1 MANCPK
7 CNAKLKL
14 TDWRPECPH
23 CGVNMV
29 YYGMEDRLLADAEKA
44 EAEHARFQKKI
55 DRMKASLVGGP
66 LQIARIVFAFLP
78 IAGLFLTLAKFNL
91 AEAPYIAAKTV
102 NANILT
108 IVDLLSNADLGALL
122 GTLSSGAF
130 GRPMLFFVVSIV
142 LLLLSVVLGLFGF
155 FRLLCS
161 AKKKSCLKNI
171 VLSCVQLLL
180 IAAGCIVFK
189 QFADGIA
196 AVFPAY
202 ISASIGFGVFVFA
215 ALHLPTIVANILF
228 TVKPM
233 EVKYKELPDYSAE
246 DAAMEA
252 ANEAVREEAE
262 AKAEAAEEKADEAKE
277 EAEAEDAK
285 EEVNA

>member
-55 DRMKASLVGGP
+55 DRMKASLIGGP

-78 IAGLFLTLAKFNL
+78 IAGLFLPLAKFDL
-91 AEAPYIAAKTV
+91 AQAPYIAAKTV
-102 NANILT
+102 SANILT
-108 IVDLLSNADLGALL
+108 IVDLLSNSDLGALL
-122 GTLSSGAF
+122 GTFSSGVF
-130 GRPMLFFVVSIV
+130 GRPMLFFVLSIV
-142 LLLLSVVLGLFGF
+142 LLLLSVVLGLIGF
-155 FRLLCS
+155 FRLICS
-161 AKKKSCLKNI
+161 AQKKSCVKNI
-171 VLSCVQLLL
+171 VVSGVQLLL
-180 IAAGCIVFK
+180 VAAGCVLFGR
-189 QFADGIA
+189 FASGIA

-202 ISASIGFGVFVFA
+202 ISASLGVGVFVFA

-228 TVKPM
+228 AVKPM

-252 ANEAVREEAE
+252 ANEAAREREEAE
-262 AKAEAAEEKADEAKE
+262 AKAEAVEEAAENAEEVP
-277 EAEAEDAK
+277 

>member
-78 IAGLFLTLAKFNL
+78 IAGLFLPLAKFDL
-91 AEAPYIAAKTV
+91 AEAPYIAAKAV
-102 NANILT
+102 SANILT
-108 IVDLLSNADLGALL
+108 IVDLLSNSDLGALL
-122 GTLSSGAF
+122 GTFSSGVF
-130 GRPMLFFVVSIV
+130 GRPMLFFAVSIV
-142 LLLLSVVLGLFGF
+142 LLLLSVVLGVFGF
-155 FRLLCS
+155 FRLLAS
-161 AKKKSCLKNI
+161 AQKKSCIKNI
-171 VLSCVQLLL
+171 VVSCVQLLL
-180 IAAGCIVFK
+180 VAAGCIVFK
-189 QFADGIA
+189 QFASGIA

-202 ISASIGFGVFVFA
+202 ISASLGVGVFVFA
-215 ALHLPTIVANILF
+215 ALHLPSIVANIIF

-233 EVKYKELPDYSAE
+233 EVKYKELPDYAAE

-252 ANEAVREEAE
+252 ANEAAREEAE
-262 AKAEAAEEKADEAKE
+262 ARAEEAQAAKAEEAK
-277 EAEAEDAK
+277 A
-285 EEVNA
+285 

>member
-78 IAGLFLTLAKFNL
+78 IAGLFLTLARFNL
-91 AEAPYIAAKTV
+91 SQAPYIAAKTV

-108 IVDLLSNADLGALL
+108 IVNLLSNSDLGALA
-122 GTLSSGAF
+122 GTFSSGVF
-130 GRPMLFFVVSIV
+130 GRPMLLFAVSIV
-142 LLLLSVVLGLFGF
+142 LLLLAVVLGVFGF

-161 AKKKSCLKNI
+161 AQKKSCVKNVVI
-171 VLSCVQLLL
+171 SAVQLLL
-180 IAAGCIVFK
+180 IAAGCVVFNK
-189 QFADGIA
+189 FASGIA

-202 ISASIGFGVFVFA
+202 ISASLGVGVFVFA
-215 ALHLPTIVANILF
+215 ALHLPSIIANNIFAL
-228 TVKPM
+228 KPM

-252 ANEAVREEAE
+252 ANEAAREEAE
-262 AKAEAAEEKADEAKE
+262 AKAEA
-277 EAEAEDAK
+277 
-285 EEVNA
+285 NA